1 MEKKEAENKGP
12 KVLPGW
18 GNWSSEVPKMK
29 KSKQKKQPQK
39 FKNSLVLKSSKKK
52 LGEHQLLSVPH
63 PYKSLEDCQSELSQ
77 PVGHTFVPKT
87 TEMKSTKPKIHVKL
101 GAMLQADQKDEI

>member
-1 MEKKEAENKGP
+1 MEKKEAEAKGP

-18 GNWSSEVPKMK
+18 GAWSSEVPKVK

-63 PYKSLEDCQSELSQ
+63 PYKSLDDCQSELSQ
-77 PVGHTFVPKT
+77 PVGDTFMPKT
-87 TEMKSTKPKIHVKL
+87 TVMKSTKPKIHVKL
-101 GAMLQADQKDEI
+101 GAMVQADQKDEI